1 MQEDAS
7 YHGPRGHVH
16 VGRHWCFEIGAIWD
30 GVSYAE
36 AAGISLDQIGRALS
50 HNWSATVIAL
60 ALRNMATLRTLI
72 REASRG

>member
-1 MQEDAS
+1 MQEGS
-7 YHGPRGHVH
+7 QYHNVAAHVH

-36 AAGISLDQIGRALS
+36 AAGISLDQIGRALP